1 MTIDSIDDVQLL
13 DGQLVDGIASVT
25 VRFVSQ
31 QSRHIYDGDG
41 NEIMDDA
48 AEKETVIDVW
58 TFGEIHKSLIR
69 TGSLSKHHLKAEMM
83 ISGTVRHIR

>member
-1 MTIDSIDDVQLL
+1 M
-13 DGQLVDGIASVT
+13 
-25 VRFVSQ
+25 SQ

-58 TFGEIHKSLIR
+58 TFER
-69 TGSLSKHHLKAEMM
+69 DTQ
-83 ISGTVRHIR
+83 ISDPNWKLVETSSEGGDDD

>member
-1 MTIDSIDDVQLL
+1 MQLL
-13 DGQLVDGIASVT
+13 DGELVDGIASVT

-58 TFGEIHKSLIR
+58 TFER
-69 TGSLSKHHLKAEMM
+69 DTQ
-83 ISGTVRHIR
+83 ISDPNWKLVETSSEGGDDD